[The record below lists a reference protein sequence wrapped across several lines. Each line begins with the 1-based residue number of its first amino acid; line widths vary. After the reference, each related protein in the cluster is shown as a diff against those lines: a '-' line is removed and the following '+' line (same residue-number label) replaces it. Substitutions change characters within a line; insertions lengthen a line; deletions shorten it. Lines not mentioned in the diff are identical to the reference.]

1 MNKLKELY
9 PGLRFDKG
17 NEPPY
22 FYLPNTQIKM
32 FIVEAEASDTYD
44 LTTLLE
50 SYGHHGSLD
59 RKDLVKFLDMIFFKC
74 RESFDDVLYL
84 KVSDAEKY
92 YGKVVGR
99 EIKVVLDGKEE
110 LLEVLGV
117 TKEGSL
123 YCSNFSHSKVFDIPA
138 TQYIYIGLE
147 G

>member
-9 PGLRFDKG
+9 PGLRFDDG
-17 NEPPY
+17 NDSPY
-22 FYLPNTQIKM
+22 FYLPGTQVKM
-32 FIVEAEASDTYD
+32 FIVQAEAPGTYD

-50 SYGHHGSLD
+50 SYGGRGSLG
-59 RKDLVKFLDMIFFKC
+59 RASLIRFLDIIFFQY

-123 YCSNFSHSKVFDIPA
+123 YCSNFSNSKVFDIPA
-138 TQYIYIGLE
+138 NQYIYIGLE